1 MSSLFGMKDRVVIVT
16 GASAGIGT
24 MIASGL
30 SSVGARV
37 VLAAR
42 RTEVLEA
49 LAARLPGSLAVR
61 CDVTI
66 ADDRERLIDQT
77 LGAFGRIDGLV
88 NNAGAA
94 NRGVPATRETLTEL
108 RDILEI

>member
-1 MSSLFGMKDRVVIVT
+1 MSSLFDLKDRVVIVT
-16 GASAGIGT
+16 GASGGIGA

-30 SSVGARV
+30 SSVGAHV

-42 RTEVLEA
+42 RADVLDA
-49 LAARLPGSLAVR
+49 LAAGLPGSLAVR

-66 ADDRERLIDQT
+66 EDDRERLVAET
-77 LGAFGRIDGLV
+77 LAAFGRIDGLV

-94 NRGVPATRETLTEL
+94 NRGVPAVKETLTEL
-108 RDILEI
+108 